1 MHRKYGFGMT
11 VLEIVMIILALAVL
25 LPVALVVMN
34 SVKGISEVSKS
45 LLSLPK
51 ELRWDNFTTAMQR
64 MNYWNA
70 LKNSLIVTAC
80 SVTGVVLFSS
90 MAAYQITRK
99 QCLLSKIIYYGILLS
114 IAIPFQALMVPLV
127 IVAKTLHLVDNIW
140 GLILIYWGLLLPMS
154 MFLYQG
160 FIKNVPRELEEAALI
175 DGCSPFRAFFSV
187 VFPIL
192 KPITVTVVIL
202 NCLGVFNDFTL
213 PLILL
218 VSKANRTIPL
228 SISVF
233 FDSYANQWN
242 YIMASLTLV
251 IVPVLVAFLF
261 LQKQI
266 MKGMIDGALKG

>member
-1 MHRKYGFGMT
+1 MQRKYGFGMMM
-11 VLEIVMIILALAVL
+11 LEIVMIILALAVL

-34 SVKGISEVSKS
+34 SVKSTSEVSKS

-51 ELRWDNFTTAMQR
+51 ELHWDNFTTAMQR
-64 MNYWNA
+64 MNFWNA
-70 LKNSLIVTAC
+70 MKNSLIVTAC

-99 QCLLSKIIYYGILLS
+99 QCLLSKVIYYGVLVS
-114 IAIPFQALMVPLV
+114 IAIPFQAIMVPLV
-127 IVAKTLHLVDNIW
+127 IVAKTLHLVDSIW

-187 VFPIL
+187 VLPIL
-192 KPITVTVVIL
+192 KPITVTIVIL
-202 NCLGVFNDFTL
+202 NCLSVFNDFTL

-228 SISVF
+228 SVSVF
-233 FDSYANQWN
+233 FDTYANQWN
-242 YIMASLTLV
+242 YIMSSLTLV
-251 IVPVLVAFLF
+251 ILPVLVAFLF